1 MERAPAST
9 APWLRT
15 RLAVEAS
22 VSYAAT
28 VDPDLLTIGAAAW
41 HGRSPTR
48 IEAAILSEIEKLV
61 HTPPAADEMATVR
74 KQVRTQVAY
83 ASDGV
88 ANLGFNLG
96 AFEVASS
103 YHDYLAMIDN
113 VGRVTAEDVQRVAA
127 TYLTEMNRTV
137 GWFVPSDDGGGPHE

>member
-1 MERAPAST
+1 MSF
-9 APWLRT
+9 
-15 RLAVEAS
+15 
-22 VSYAAT
+22 AAT
-28 VDPDLLTIGAAAW
+28 IDPDLITIGAAAW
-41 HGRSPTR
+41 HGRSPAR
-48 IEAAILSEIEKLV
+48 IEAAILSEVEKLAR
-61 HTPPAADEMATVR
+61 TPPAAEELATVR

-83 ASDGV
+83 TGDGV

-137 GWFVPSDDGGGPHE
+137 GWFIPTDDGGVPHE